1 MNITDERQNLIN
13 RICMHFSE
21 RVDDLEMLRSELY
34 ITLNDY
40 EITNRCT
47 ELAETDQEC
56 LENVLKRFLVAKAVK
71 GCSERTIQLYSMS
84 VRKVFTEINKR
95 VEDVTPDDIRLYMG
109 LRLRRDGV
117 SKVTVGNEIRSLS
130 SFYAWATAEEIIQKN
145 PMLRV
150 HKIKKQKVRKEAL
163 TEMEIERLRMA
174 ADGEMQKMMIEVLLS
189 TGCRVTELVNI
200 RIDEIQKDEITV
212 HGKGEKDR
220 KVYLNAKAELAVQV
234 YLAKRRDENPY
245 LLPEAK
251 SMRERKGMDRKV
263 SRKNWW
269 MDRNNLTEGHIT
281 TSTVESMMRTIADR
295 AEVEQANP
303 HKFRRTCA
311 TFALRRGMPI
321 EQVSRMLGHEEVGTT
336 QIYLDLKEE
345 DLKRSHEKYVV

>member
-220 KVYLNAKAELAVQV
+220 KVYLNAKTELAVQV

-245 LLPEAK
+245 LLPGAK

>member
-245 LLPEAK
+245 LLPGAK
-251 SMRERKGMDRKV
+251 NMRERKGMDRKE

-281 TSTVESMMRTIADR
+281 TSTVESTMRTIADR

-311 TFALRRGMPI
+311 TFVLRRGMPI

>member
-220 KVYLNAKAELAVQV
+220 KVYLNAKAELAAQV

-245 LLPEAK
+245 LLPGAK
-251 SMRERKGMDRKV
+251 NMRERKGMDRKE

-281 TSTVESMMRTIADR
+281 TSTVESTMRTIADR

>member
-117 SKVTVGNEIRSLS
+117 SKMTVGNEIRSLS

-245 LLPEAK
+245 LLPGAK
-251 SMRERKGMDRKV
+251 NMRERKGMDRKE

-281 TSTVESMMRTIADR
+281 TSTVESTMRTIADR

>member
-117 SKVTVGNEIRSLS
+117 SKVTAGNEIRSLS

-245 LLPEAK
+245 LLPGAK
-251 SMRERKGMDRKV
+251 NMRERKGMDRKE

-281 TSTVESMMRTIADR
+281 TSTVESTMRTIADR

>member
-220 KVYLNAKAELAVQV
+220 KVYLNAKAELAIQV

-245 LLPEAK
+245 LLPGAK

>member
-245 LLPEAK
+245 LLPGAK

-269 MDRNNLTEGHIT
+269 MDRNNLTEGHIA
-281 TSTVESMMRTIADR
+281 TSTVESTMRTIADR

>member
-117 SKVTVGNEIRSLS
+117 SKMTVGNEIRSLS
-130 SFYAWATAEEIIQKN
+130 SFYSWATAEEIIQKN

-245 LLPEAK
+245 LLPGAK
-251 SMRERKGMDRKV
+251 NMRERKGMDRKE

-281 TSTVESMMRTIADR
+281 TSTVESTMRTIADR

>member
-13 RICMHFSE
+13 RICMHFSK

-47 ELAETDQEC
+47 ELAETGQEC

-150 HKIKKQKVRKEAL
+150 HKIKRQKVRKEAF

-245 LLPEAK
+245 LLPGAK
-251 SMRERKGMDRKV
+251 NMRERKGMDRKE

-281 TSTVESMMRTIADR
+281 TSTVESTMRTIADR

>member
-47 ELAETDQEC
+47 EVAETDREC

-71 GCSERTIQLYSMS
+71 GCTERTIQLYSMS
-84 VRKVFTEINKR
+84 VRKVFAEINKR
-95 VEDVTPDDIRLYMG
+95 VEDVTPDDIRLYIG

-245 LLPEAK
+245 LLPGAK
-251 SMRERKGMDRKV
+251 SLRERKGRDRKE

-281 TSTVESMMRTIADR
+281 TSAVESTMREIADR
-295 AEVEQANP
+295 AEVEKANP

-311 TFALRRGMPI
+311 TLALRRGMPI

>member
-212 HGKGEKDR
+212 HGKGVKDR

-245 LLPEAK
+245 LLPGAK
-251 SMRERKGMDRKV
+251 NMRERKGMDRKE

-281 TSTVESMMRTIADR
+281 TSTVESTMRTIADR

>member
-130 SFYAWATAEEIIQKN
+130 SFYVWATAEEIIQKN

-245 LLPEAK
+245 LLPGAK

>member
-212 HGKGEKDR
+212 YGKGEKDR

-245 LLPEAK
+245 LLPGAK

-281 TSTVESMMRTIADR
+281 TSTVESTMRTIADR
-295 AEVEQANP
+295 AGVEQANP

>member
-1 MNITDERQNLIN
+1 MNMTDERQNLIN

-245 LLPEAK
+245 LLPGAK

>member
-150 HKIKKQKVRKEAL
+150 HKIKRQKVRKEAL

-245 LLPEAK
+245 LLPGAK
-251 SMRERKGMDRKV
+251 NMRERKGMDRKE

-281 TSTVESMMRTIADR
+281 TSTVESTMRTIADR

>member
-13 RICMHFSE
+13 RICTHFSE

-47 ELAETDQEC
+47 EVAETDREC
-56 LENVLKRFLVAKAVK
+56 FENVLKRFLVAKAVK
-71 GCSERTIQLYSMS
+71 GCTERTIQLYSMS
-84 VRKVFTEINKR
+84 VRKVFAEINKR
-95 VEDVTPDDIRLYMG
+95 VEDVTPDDIRLYVG

-245 LLPEAK
+245 LLPGAK
-251 SMRERKGMDRKV
+251 SMRERKGMDRKE

-281 TSTVESMMRTIADR
+281 TSAVESTMRAIADR

-311 TFALRRGMPI
+311 TLALRRGMPI

-345 DLKRSHEKYVV
+345 DLKRSHGKYVV

>member
-21 RVDDLEMLRSELY
+21 RVDDLEMLRRELY

-245 LLPEAK
+245 LLPGAK
-251 SMRERKGMDRKV
+251 NMRERKGMDRKE

-281 TSTVESMMRTIADR
+281 TSTVESTMRTIADR

>member
-245 LLPEAK
+245 LLPGAK

>member
-1 MNITDERQNLIN
+1 
-13 RICMHFSE
+13 MHG
-21 RVDDLEMLRSELY
+21 RR
-34 ITLNDY
+34 
-40 EITNRCT
+40 R
-47 ELAETDQEC
+47 
-56 LENVLKRFLVAKAVK
+56 
-71 GCSERTIQLYSMS
+71 
-84 VRKVFTEINKR
+84 RKLFKKI
-95 VEDVTPDDIRLYMG
+95 P
-109 LRLRRDGV
+109 
-117 SKVTVGNEIRSLS
+117 
-130 SFYAWATAEEIIQKN
+130 
-145 PMLRV
+145 LRV

-220 KVYLNAKAELAVQV
+220 KVYLNAKAELAAQV

-245 LLPEAK
+245 LLPGAK
-251 SMRERKGMDRKV
+251 NMRERKGMDRKE

-281 TSTVESMMRTIADR
+281 TSAVESTMRTIADR

-303 HKFRRTCA
+303 AQIPAGHAQRLPCGVACQLNRCQGCS
-311 TFALRRGMPI
+311 GMRKSVRHRFI
-321 EQVSRMLGHEEVGTT
+321 WTSRKK
-336 QIYLDLKEE
+336 I
-345 DLKRSHEKYVV
+345 

>member
-245 LLPEAK
+245 LLPGAK
-251 SMRERKGMDRKV
+251 NMRERKGMDRKE

-281 TSTVESMMRTIADR
+281 TSTVESTMRTIADR

>member
-245 LLPEAK
+245 LLPGAK

-321 EQVSRMLGHEEVGTT
+321 EQVSRMLGHVEVGTT

>member
-245 LLPEAK
+245 LLPGAK
-251 SMRERKGMDRKV
+251 SMRERKGMDRNV
-263 SRKNWW
+263 SRTNWW

>member
-109 LRLRRDGV
+109 MRLRRDGV

-245 LLPEAK
+245 LLPGAK
-251 SMRERKGMDRKV
+251 SMRERKGIDRKV

-321 EQVSRMLGHEEVGTT
+321 EQVQRMLGHEEVGTT

>member
-163 TEMEIERLRMA
+163 TEREIERLRMA

-245 LLPEAK
+245 LLPGAK
-251 SMRERKGMDRKV
+251 NMRERKGMDRKE

-281 TSTVESMMRTIADR
+281 TSTVESTMRTIADR